1 MAHRIRLGS
10 PWEVTAEVGRTRWV
24 RRFGRP
30 RTLDAQ
36 DRVWLVCDSLPPET
50 EVIVNDAI
58 LAAAV
63 GGLFAADITPLLE
76 PRNQIVLFTSSAVP
90 TVEAA
95 LEIRADP
102 LISEGAAK
110 AI

>member
-1 MAHRIRLGS
+1 
-10 PWEVTAEVGRTRWV
+10 
-24 RRFGRP
+24 
-30 RTLDAQ
+30 
-36 DRVWLVCDSLPPET
+36 
-50 EVIVNDAI
+50 
-58 LAAAV
+58 
-63 GGLFAADITPLLE
+63 LFAADITPLLE